1 MPKPTQAGRF
11 RGELSPRALECWN
24 PALQAA
30 VEHQDNS
37 LTLYGVIGEDWYGEG
52 ISLAGVD
59 AALRAIGDKPITVY
73 INSPGGD
80 MFEGLAIYNRLRAH
94 RQPVTTKVLG
104 LAASAASLIAM
115 AGSER
120 QVATSGFLMIHNCW
134 TWLAANRHGL
144 RTAADD
150 MQEFDSAM
158 AELYAQTSGQS
169 VESLAQMMDEETFIR
184 GQRALELGLA
194 TALLNADEA
203 IERET
208 PQSAQANALKRVDL
222 ALAQQGLTH
231 SARRQLLAQ
240 INTSTPKPTPSAP
253 PSAVAPDLSASLS
266 EAQNILSLIGG
277 RHA

>member
-1 MPKPTQAGRF
+1 
-11 RGELSPRALECWN
+11 
-24 PALQAA
+24 
-30 VEHQDNS
+30 
-37 LTLYGVIGEDWYGEG
+37 
-52 ISLAGVD
+52 
-59 AALRAIGDKPITVY
+59 
-73 INSPGGD
+73 

-94 RQPVTTKVLG
+94 SQPVTTKVLG

-194 TALLNADEA
+194 TALLNADET

-222 ALAQQGLTH
+222 ALAQQGFTH

-240 INTSTPKPTPSAP
+240 INASTPKPTPSAL
-253 PSAVAPDLSASLS
+253 PSAVAMNSAVFQQSKS
-266 EAQNILSLIGG
+266 IAQEMQDGSYWK
-277 RHA
+277 

>member
-1 MPKPTQAGRF
+1 MPKPLQAGRF
-11 RGELSPRALECWN
+11 RGELSPRALEHWN

-30 VEHQDNS
+30 VERQDNT
-37 LTLYGVIGEDWYGEG
+37 LTLYGVVGEDWYGEG
-52 ISLAGVD
+52 ISLSGVD
-59 AALRAIGDKPITVY
+59 TALRAIGDKPVTVY

-94 RQPVTTKVLG
+94 SQPVTTKVLG

-169 VESLAQMMDEETFIR
+169 IESLAQMMDEETFIR
-184 GQRALELGLA
+184 GQRAVERGLA
-194 TALLNADEA
+194 TAILGANEA
-203 IERET
+203 IERDT
-208 PQSAQANALKRVDL
+208 PESAKAHAFRRVDL
-222 ALAQQGLTH
+222 ALAQQGLTL

-240 INTSTPKPTPSAP
+240 INPAPQAPSSP
-253 PSAVAPDLSASLS
+253 PPAVAPDLSASLS
-266 EAQNILSLIGG
+266 EAQNILSIIGG
-277 RHA
+277 HHAYN